1 MNKVEIKRTKQ
12 KLKDVHDVSCFIQV
26 PEQFCVQ
33 NLTI

>member
-12 KLKDVHDVSCFIQV
+12 KSKDVRDVSCFIQF
-26 PEQFCVQ
+26 PEQFCVE